1 MGSGLAPGDGA
12 LFPEYHCGSELDV
25 LEFFGLRIHLF
36 RLHEDLT
43 PDWDDI
49 RDLVRRN
56 PDARLLY
63 LIGYFGRRPDIEKA
77 RLVSSE
83 LGLELFEDAALT
95 LFSGHGRLT
104 EGHSRM
110 LSLPKFLGVPRG
122 GIIVDGGSTSA
133 DGAIDDSVRTGGGL
147 ALQLQMKKR
156 VLRRWLP
163 KRKPKKFQN
172 VNDAEPGSE
181 IVLMPRS
188 YRFTREMAKR
198 WGMNSWLESRI
209 RRMDPMEVAAG
220 LSRNLDLLRSLHP
233 WPDTWR
239 DWSAI
244 AGDPRRTPVVPLEL
258 PNSSKVEHLHQVL
271 GRSASRWWHGRH
283 PVHSRMRNPFIDRLR
298 DRVVAVRVHHQHSE
312 SQIEQM
318 ADAIRGV
325 ANR

>member
-1 MGSGLAPGDGA
+1 MALLEDPVIVFSPSFQGPPVWDPLVSESEGARSWNKVLGEQSRCFTDTCRSAIFQALMGSGLAPGDGA

-209 RRMDPMEVAAG
+209 RRMDPMEVAAENP
-220 LSRNLDLLRSLHP
+220 LS
-233 WPDTWR
+233 
-239 DWSAI
+239 
-244 AGDPRRTPVVPLEL
+244 
-258 PNSSKVEHLHQVL
+258 
-271 GRSASRWWHGRH
+271 
-283 PVHSRMRNPFIDRLR
+283 
-298 DRVVAVRVHHQHSE
+298 
-312 SQIEQM
+312 
-318 ADAIRGV
+318 
-325 ANR
+325 